1 MSVFP
6 KKNIII
12 SSHNMFARVGFL
24 CVSQL
29 CLYVPGKEI
38 KIEFT
43 KYIGYTIML
52 LYFNQAF
59 LGLFDFNN

>member
-1 MSVFP
+1 
-6 KKNIII
+6 
-12 SSHNMFARVGFL
+12 L